1 MPSTPESDILLVH
14 LEWNIARLGEVLRQ
28 EPTEYYRDA
37 ALQRFGFTCD
47 MAYKC
52 LETFFAADGVGDD
65 RNEAFRQAAGRGLF
79 GDGDDW
85 RDVVAAHAEVNQK
98 PGRLRADAVFAR
110 LPGFHRCFETLL
122 ANLRAAPKT

>member
-37 ALQRFGFTCD
+37 ALQRFGFTCE

-52 LETFFAADGVGDD
+52 LDTFSAAGGD
-65 RNEAFRQAAGRGLF
+65 RNETFRLAAGRGLF
-79 GDGDDW
+79 GEEEDW
-85 RDVVAAHAEVNQK
+85 RDVVAAHEEVNRK
-98 PGRLRADAVFAR
+98 PGRERADAVFAR
-110 LPGFHRCFETLL
+110 LPGFHRCFQALL